1 MITDDKP
8 TPLSQQAAESVDD
21 PPPKSWHG
29 PVNALGER
37 VGKLESTLEK
47 HVASIDVSLASLV
60 AQATKD
66 PAVRR
71 HLLSILGSVAVILS
85 IVAAALAGRASST
98 PPAPAPAPA
107 ITVVVPKEAHS

>member
-1 MITDDKP
+1 MSADDHP
-8 TPLSQQAAESVDD
+8 TPLSQQAAEPAD

-29 PVNALGER
+29 PVRELRQDVDAIKAT
-37 VGKLESTLEK
+37 VEK

-66 PAVRR
+66 PTVRR